1 MPIPDYQT
9 LMLPFLRIAGDG
21 QEHRFR
27 DAVESLAREFTLT
40 DEERNVM
47 LPSGTAPLF
56 DNRVGW
62 ARTYLKQ
69 AALIE
74 SRKRGVFH
82 ISERGRELL
91 AKNPPRID
99 NSTLEQYQ
107 EYLDFKLRRG
117 ETSDTSKPVNQNE
130 QAPLVSTTENPTDST
145 PEELFSQAYQRL
157 RNNLEL
163 ELLEQV
169 KGSTPAFFERLV
181 IDLLV
186 SMGYGGS
193 LHDAGRAIG
202 KSGDGGIDG
211 IIKEDKLGLD
221 VIYIQAKR
229 WEGTVGRPE
238 IQKFAG
244 ALQGQRA
251 NKGVFITTSNF
262 SREAEEYANIITS
275 KIILI
280 NGEQLATLMVDYNVG
295 VSPISAFEIKRIDS
309 DYFEGENV

>member
-1 MPIPDYQT
+1 
-9 LMLPFLRIAGDG
+9 MLPFLRLAGDSE
-21 QEHRFR
+21 EHRFR
-27 DAVESLAREFTLT
+27 EAVEQLAIEFSIT
-40 DEERNVM
+40 DEERNIM

-74 SRKRGVFH
+74 SRKRGFFR
-82 ISERGRELL
+82 ITPRGLHLL
-91 AKNPPRID
+91 NQKPNRID
-99 NSTLEQYQ
+99 NSTLEQYP
-107 EYLDFKLRRG
+107 EFLEFKLRRN
-117 ETSDTSKPVNQNE
+117 EERPIVSPLIVNK
-130 QAPLVSTTENPTDST
+130 VSTSLRDAPAPSDIT
-145 PEELFSQAYQRL
+145 PEELFSQAYERL
-157 RNNLEL
+157 RSNLEI

-169 KGSTPAFFERLV
+169 KASSPAFFERLV

-186 SMGYGGS
+186 AMGYGGS
-193 LHDAGRAIG
+193 RQDAGRAIG

-221 VIYIQAKR
+221 VLYVQAKR

-238 IQKFAG
+238 IQKFSG

-251 NKGVFITTSNF
+251 HKGVFITTSNF
-262 SREAEEYANIITS
+262 SKDAEEFVRIIST

-280 NGEQLATLMVDYNVG
+280 NGEQLATLMVDHNVG
-295 VSPISAFEIKRIDS
+295 VSPISKFELKRIDS
-309 DYFEGENV
+309 DYFDGENV

>member
-1 MPIPDYQT
+1 
-9 LMLPFLRIAGDG
+9 MLPLLRLAGDS

-27 DAVESLAREFTLT
+27 EAVEQLGEEFNMS

-74 SRKRGVFH
+74 SRKRGFFH
-82 ISERGRELL
+82 ITERGKELL
-91 AKNPPRID
+91 AKNPNRVD
-99 NSTLEQYQ
+99 NSTLEQYP
-107 EYLDFKLRRG
+107 EYLAFKLRRG
-117 ETSDTSKPVNQNE
+117 DEKPSTVIQQPSQPLLQQKATVE
-130 QAPLVSTTENPTDST
+130 QSDST

-157 RNNLEL
+157 RSNLES

-169 KGSTPAFFERLV
+169 KASSPAFFERLD

-186 SMGYGGS
+186 GMGYGGS
-193 LHDAGRAIG
+193 RQDAGRAVG

-221 VIYIQAKR
+221 AIYIQAKR

-251 NKGVFITTSNF
+251 NKGVFITTSSF
-262 SREAEEYANIITS
+262 TKEAEEYASIITS
-275 KIILI
+275 KIILVA
-280 NGEQLATLMVDYNVG
+280 GEQLASLMVDHNIG
-295 VSPISAFEIKRIDS
+295 VSPISRFELKRIDS

>member
-9 LMLPFLRIAGDG
+9 LMLPFLRIAADG

-27 DAVESLAREFTLT
+27 DAVERLSLEFTLT
-40 DEERNVM
+40 DDERNVM

-74 SRKRGVFH
+74 SRRRGLFH
-82 ISERGRELL
+82 ITSRGQELL
-91 AKNPPRID
+91 AKNPKRID

-117 ETSDTSKPVNQNE
+117 ELKDPLKLNVSATQATLIGSSETS
-130 QAPLVSTTENPTDST
+130 TDST

-157 RNNLEL
+157 RDDLEAK
-163 ELLEQV
+163 LLDQV
-169 KGSTPAFFERLV
+169 KESTPAFFERLV

-193 LHDAGRAIG
+193 RRDAGRAIG

-251 NKGVFITTSNF
+251 NKGVFITTSSF

-280 NGEQLATLMVDYNVG
+280 NGEQLATLMVDHNVG
-295 VSPISAFEIKRIDS
+295 ISPVSVFEIKRIDS
-309 DYFEGENV
+309 DYFEGENL

>member
-1 MPIPDYQT
+1 MTIPDYQT
-9 LMLPFLRIAGDG
+9 LMLPLLRLASDS

-27 DAVESLAREFTLT
+27 DAVEQLAQEFKLT
-40 DEERNVM
+40 DEQRDTM
-47 LPSGTAPLF
+47 LPSGTGLQF

-69 AALIE
+69 AALLE
-74 SRKRGVFH
+74 SRKRGFFN
-82 ISERGRELL
+82 ITARGKELL
-91 AKNPPRID
+91 AKNLSRVD
-99 NSTLEQYQ
+99 NSVLEQYP
-107 EYLDFKLRRG
+107 EYLSFKLRRSEDKG
-117 ETSDTSKPVNQNE
+117 VQDASGVLQPTSIDTTKVE
-130 QAPLVSTTENPTDST
+130 QLEAT

-157 RNNLEL
+157 RNNLES

-169 KGSTPAFFERLV
+169 KAASPSFFERLV
-181 IDLLV
+181 VDLLV

-193 LHDAGRAIG
+193 RQDAGRAVG
-202 KSGDGGIDG
+202 RSGDEGIDG

-251 NKGVFITTSNF
+251 NKGVFITTSSF
-262 SREAEEYANIITS
+262 TKEAEEYVRIIPS

-280 NGEQLATLMVDYNVG
+280 SGEQLATLMVDHNVG
-295 VSPISAFEIKRIDS
+295 VSPVSKFELKRIDS
-309 DYFEGENV
+309 DYFDGENV

>member
-1 MPIPDYQT
+1 
-9 LMLPFLRIAGDG
+9 MLPFLRIAGDG

-27 DAVESLAREFTLT
+27 DAVESLAQEFSLT

-69 AALIE
+69 AVLIE

-82 ISERGRELL
+82 ISARGKELL
-91 AKNPPRID
+91 AKNPSRID
-99 NSTLEQYQ
+99 NSTLERYQ

-117 ETSDTSKPVNQNE
+117 EPRETSKPETLNA
-130 QAPLVSTTENPTDST
+130 QAQPIRIVETPTDST

-157 RNNLEL
+157 RSNLEA

-169 KGSTPAFFERLV
+169 KASTPAFFERLV

-193 LHDAGRAIG
+193 RRDAGRAVG

-280 NGEQLATLMVDYNVG
+280 NGEQLSALMVDHNVG

-309 DYFEGENV
+309 DYFEGENI